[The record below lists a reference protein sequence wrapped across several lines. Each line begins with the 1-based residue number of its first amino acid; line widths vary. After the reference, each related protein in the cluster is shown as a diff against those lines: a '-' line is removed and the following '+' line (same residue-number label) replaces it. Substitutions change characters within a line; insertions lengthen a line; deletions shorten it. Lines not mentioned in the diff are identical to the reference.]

1 MGLTTLG
8 VYMMLKTW
16 GYDVEAFNWIP
27 LASFSF
33 SIFIASWAILTLPFL
48 VISEGNETKYIEFN
62 KLTSIKQNL
71 SSLSEVM
78 PDKLKDFGTSFC
90 MTLLWI
96 SQFIMLKFLPLLT
109 DTLGFHGSMFLFAG
123 VCVACTVFI
132 ILFMPE
138 TKGRS
143 YEQIM
148 KSLS

>member
-1 MGLTTLG
+1 
-8 VYMMLKTW
+8 
-16 GYDVEAFNWIP
+16 
-27 LASFSF
+27 
-33 SIFIASWAILTLPFL
+33 
-48 VISEGNETKYIEFN
+48 
-62 KLTSIKQNL
+62 
-71 SSLSEVM
+71 M